1 MLISFVHIRVCLR
14 RHNTQTS
21 TNVESNDPK
30 VEFLFEMQWVYNCL
44 FTLDGDV
51 FTACKRG
58 MEQGNVFT
66 PVCHSVHRGWGW
78 LPSMH
83 HRSHDQGVCLQW
95 GLHPQGVCIQG
106 GVGYTRPSTS
116 EYGQQAGGMLPL
128 ECILVWFFFCRHSC
142 QSRFSDQ
149 LL

>member
-83 HRSHDQGVCLQW
+83 RRSHDQGVCLQW
-95 GLHPQGVCIQG
+95 GLHPQGGLHPRRGWVHQPKHFGI
-106 GVGYTRPSTS
+106 RSTS
-116 EYGQQAGGMLPL
+116 RRYASTGM
-128 ECILVWFFFCRHSC
+128 HSC
-142 QSRFSDQ
+142 LGFFLPT
-149 LL
+149 LLSEPVQ